1 MYKAKPI
8 LKLFPTIENG
18 VLGYF
23 LMDRTDYFNYIKQ
36 QIAKTGYACDDGG
49 NFNGYVILT
58 KDHPLFNKHY
68 DFINKILD
76 DKGMYIHG
84 GLTFSAYSSELF
96 DLVDNND
103 LSTNNFW
110 VVGFD
115 TRHANDNSKYWTE
128 ERTWKETLDLLY
140 AIQCLHKLTKD
151 ELAKY
156 EDETEL

>member
-1 MYKAKPI
+1 
-8 LKLFPTIENG
+8 
-18 VLGYF
+18 
-23 LMDRTDYFNYIKQ
+23 
-36 QIAKTGYACDDGG
+36 
-49 NFNGYVILT
+49 
-58 KDHPLFNKHY
+58 
-68 DFINKILD
+68 
-76 DKGMYIHG
+76 MYIHG

-140 AIQCLHKLTKD
+140 AIQCLHKLTED